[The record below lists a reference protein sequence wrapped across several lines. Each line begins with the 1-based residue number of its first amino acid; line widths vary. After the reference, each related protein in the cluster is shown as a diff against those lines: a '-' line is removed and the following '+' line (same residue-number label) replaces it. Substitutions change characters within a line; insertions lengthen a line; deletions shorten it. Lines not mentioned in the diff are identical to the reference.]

1 MALQFNENDRSNI
14 RANKFDKLEHVFSL
28 LDDEKET
35 SEPLEPLEVFNL
47 IFEGG
52 PVNGKN

>member
-1 MALQFNENDRSNI
+1 MALQFNEMDRSNI

-35 SEPLEPLEVFNL
+35 SEPLEPLDVFNS

-52 PVNGKN
+52 PVNGL

>member
-1 MALQFNENDRSNI
+1 MALQFNETDRSNI

-35 SEPLEPLEVFNL
+35 SEPLEVFNL

>member
-14 RANKFDKLEHVFSL
+14 RGNKFDKLEHVFSL

-52 PVNGKN
+52 PVNG